1 MGEEEIK
8 KHIERVHELVDL
20 TGKVVLAAVDTWNTG
35 KKLLAELEASV
46 PKKDETPPDD
56 KD

>member
-20 TGKVVLAAVDTWNTG
+20 TGQAVLLSVDAWNAG
-35 KKLLAELEASV
+35 KKLLAELEASI
-46 PKKDETPPDD
+46 PKKDKTPPEDEG
-56 KD
+56 